1 MQLNMPVKNS
11 NDLCLR
17 FLNLSG
23 EIRFVGIIDR
33 MGNLIAGGMKEGIE
47 SLEKEEESLKL
58 YLGYAISNVIREDF
72 DRTFGKV
79 LYTMSEREK
88 LKLATF
94 FVGENILLV
103 SRSKH
108 APHSEITDN
117 ILDILR
123 ESPE

>member
-1 MQLNMPVKNS
+1 MPLTNS

-23 EIRFVGIIDR
+23 EIRFVGVIDR
-33 MGNLIAGGMKEGIE
+33 MGTLIAGGMKEGIE

-58 YLGYAISNVIREDF
+58 YLGYAFNNAMRQDF
-72 DRTFGKV
+72 DPTFGKV
-79 LYTMSEREK
+79 LYTVSEREK

-94 FVGENILLV
+94 PFDENILLV
-103 SRSKH
+103 SMSKQ
-108 APHSEITDN
+108 APHDEIIDN

-123 ESPE
+123 KSS